1 MNNMAFLKPA
11 IMNGRKR
18 GISNSFQVSVFAMVS
33 YSLHALLCDTL
44 HIYCGTL
51 LQCSAQSCAHRNQ
64 HVLWPHFLQHCVRR
78 QCTVVYPVDT
88 LFCCVFTTVLDTR
101 STVNHVSAT
110 CPGNDTWLDHTLA
123 KNLIKVTVCQIIPV

>member
-33 YSLHALLCDTL
+33 YSLLAHLCDTL
-44 HIYCGTL
+44 HICCGTEL
-51 LQCSAQSCAHRNQ
+51 RCSAQSCAHRNE

-78 QCTVVYPVDT
+78 HYSGLPCRHTFLMCVHHSVGHTVHCQ
-88 LFCCVFTTVLDTR
+88 LCVR
-101 STVNHVSAT
+101 HVS
-110 CPGNDTWLDHTLA
+110 G
-123 KNLIKVTVCQIIPV
+123 K